1 MEKKSS
7 PNHRSAVQ
15 AICASDSRPYFKRY
29 LPFLYC
35 VFFACS
41 EAPSTL
47 EDHLAQGDA
56 FLTEGRTSEAIA
68 SYRMA
73 MHQDSL
79 NPKVYASLARAYRNQ
94 NNQPAADRYI
104 RRAMNITF
112 KAGLQALE
120 SGEDSTALAAFTQ
133 TIDIFPRHPLALTK
147 IAEIYQARQQSDKA
161 LHYLEKAAE
170 ANPSFAATFVILGQL
185 YAKKDRA
192 GEAKAAFGT
201 AIQLNIN
208 ALGAYLGLGQLY
220 LDEQVW
226 LRAAEQFDKALL
238 IDPHS
243 PTALAGLAK
252 AQSNFGNL

>member
-7 PNHRSAVQ
+7 ANHRSAEQ
-15 AICASDSRPYFKRY
+15 TICPSYSRPFIKSC

-56 FLTEGRTSEAIA
+56 FLTEGRTSDAIA

-79 NPKVYASLARAYRNQ
+79 NPKVYASLARAYGNQ
-94 NNQPAADRYI
+94 NNQPAADRYL

-112 KAGLQALE
+112 NAGLQALE
-120 SGEDSTALAAFTQ
+120 SGEDSTALAAFTK

-161 LHYLEKAAE
+161 VHYLEKAAE
-170 ANPSFAATFVILGQL
+170 ANPNFAATFVKLGQL
-185 YAKKDRA
+185 YANKNRSE
-192 GEAKAAFGT
+192 EAKSAFGK

-208 ALGAYLGLGQLY
+208 ASGAYLGLGQLY

-226 LRAAEQFDKALL
+226 IRAAENFDKALL
-238 IDPHS
+238 IDPKS

-252 AQSNFGNL
+252 AQSNFGNM